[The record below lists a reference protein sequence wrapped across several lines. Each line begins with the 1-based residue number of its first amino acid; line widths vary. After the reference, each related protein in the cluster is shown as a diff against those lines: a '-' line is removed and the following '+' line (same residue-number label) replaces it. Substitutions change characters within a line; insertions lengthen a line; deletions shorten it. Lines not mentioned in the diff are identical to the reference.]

1 MASKFK
7 GVDLDRD
14 LERVIP
20 HVAAAEEYGGALQH
34 LQSVWDNLTL
44 LGELSGNNT
53 DMSGTRVAFRELAE
67 TLLNQLGREAL
78 KKCLQDLSAKAQVA
92 INILV
97 RNLFERTADIGFLS
111 CDDEVRA
118 FLRDHDTRN
127 EKLPALRRRFGEYVR
142 KYSVY
147 SDIIVL
153 DVQGNVLAR
162 LDDSVTVTASTDPAI
177 RAAIET
183 KAAYVESFRV
193 SDLVADQK
201 RSLIYSYRVTD
212 HSGAVLGVLC
222 LCFRLDNEAELI
234 FSNLVED
241 EDWSV
246 VTMLD
251 DTGTVIASSAPFH
264 VPVGARLK
272 PVLDAEF
279 RVVRFGPME
288 YIAVTRAAQP
298 YQGYA
303 GPGWYGH
310 VMVPLVQAF
319 AASSSDMLAGV
330 APEMIERIIHSSEL
344 FNDDM
349 RAIPAKAGHI
359 QRELNRSV
367 WNGNLRQKETAQGAA
382 ASGAQSG
389 AAFSKTLLNEIS
401 NTGAK
406 TKNVFQSSIADLNKT
421 VVTSL
426 LHDNEFHS
434 ALAIDIMD
442 RNLYERANDCRWWAL
457 TATFADLLS
466 KPSLSETDRQ
476 TIRSV
481 LQTINGL
488 YTVYSNL
495 IVFDRARRI
504 VAVSAE
510 DSRDLE
516 GTSLDEEW
524 ASRIL
529 ALRGDQSYAVSPFAP
544 THLYKDRP
552 TYIYG
557 AAIAD
562 PKRQSG
568 QNGIVGGVA
577 IVFDSAPQ
585 FNAMLVDALP
595 RDGAGAI
602 KRGAFGLLVGPEGK
616 IISCSDEHLRPGEAI
631 AIEPAFLQLAPG
643 GRHHGFTTIGN
654 NHYAVGASASCG
666 YREYK
671 GPDDA
676 YRNNV
681 VALIFTPLFDVNA
694 RAVEA
699 EAAAIT
705 IRSDRMQTGLK
716 EEIATFTIGK
726 RLFAARAA
734 EIVEAIDATGIVAL
748 PLMPLGMT
756 GCLMYRGAP
765 LPVFDMVRVLEDA
778 ASAGERMATQVVV
791 MESSSG
797 GRFGLIVDGLGEIVE
812 VAEDRVRFLPSM
824 VAAEDTFADA
834 ALTPDG
840 VGDGEL
846 VVVLRADQLYLNLA
860 SSAPSIPAAKMAAA

>member
-1 MASKFK
+1 MAIKFK
-7 GVDLDRD
+7 GVDLDGD

-78 KKCLQDLSAKAQVA
+78 KKCLQDLSAKAQVT

-111 CDDEVRA
+111 CDDDVRA
-118 FLRDHDTRN
+118 FLRDPAGQTER
-127 EKLPALRRRFGEYVR
+127 LPALRKRFGEYVR

-147 SDIIVL
+147 SNIIVL
-153 DVQGNVLAR
+153 DPAGNVLVR
-162 LDDSVTVTASTDPAI
+162 LDETVDVAASADPAV
-177 RAAIET
+177 RAAVDT
-183 KAAYVESFRV
+183 KAAYVESFGV
-193 SDLVADQK
+193 SDLVAGQK
-201 RSLIYSYRVTD
+201 RSLIYSYRVAD
-212 HSGAVLGVLC
+212 HNGAVLGVLC
-222 LCFRLDNEAELI
+222 LCFRLENEADLI
-234 FSNLVED
+234 FSNLVEE
-241 EDWSV
+241 EDWSI
-246 VTMLD
+246 VTILD
-251 DTGTVIASSAPFH
+251 ETGAVLASSDPFH
-264 VPVGARLK
+264 IPIGAKLK
-272 PVLDAEF
+272 PVRDADY
-279 RVVRFGPME
+279 RIVRFGPME
-288 YIAVTRAAQP
+288 YLAVTRAAQP

-310 VMVPLVQAF
+310 VMVPLPHAF
-319 AASSSDMLAGV
+319 AASSGEMLAGV
-330 APEMIERIIHSSEL
+330 EPAMIERIIRSSEL

-367 WNGNLRQKETAQGAA
+367 WNGNLRQKESAQDGAPT
-382 ASGAQSG
+382 GA

-406 TKNVFQSSIADLNKT
+406 TKDVFQGSIADLNKT

-426 LHDNEFHS
+426 LHDNQFHA

-457 TATFADLLS
+457 TATFAELLS
-466 KPSLSETDRQ
+466 QPSPSDADRQ
-476 TIRSV
+476 TIRAI

-495 IVFDRARRI
+495 IVFDRSRRI

-510 DSRDLE
+510 GSRDIE
-516 GTSLDEEW
+516 GAMLDEEW
-524 ASRIL
+524 ASRML
-529 ALRGDQSYAVSPFAP
+529 TLRGDQAYAVSSFAP
-544 THLYKDRP
+544 THLYGSRP

-557 AAIAD
+557 AVIAD
-562 PKRQSG
+562 PKRHAV
-568 QNGIVGGVA
+568 VGGVA
-577 IVFDSAPQ
+577 IVFDSEPQ
-585 FNAMLVDALP
+585 FSAMLTDALP
-595 RDGAGAI
+595 RDGAGAV
-602 KRGAFGLLVGPEGK
+602 KSGAFGLFVEPEGK
-616 IISCSDEHLRPGEAI
+616 IISCSDDHLRPGDTI
-631 AIEPAFLQLAPG
+631 AIDPAFLQLAPG
-643 GRHHGFTTIGN
+643 SSHYGFTAVGEN
-654 NHYAVGASASCG
+654 YYAVGARASSG

-671 GPDDA
+671 GADDA
-676 YRNNV
+676 YRSNI
-681 VALIFTPLFDVNA
+681 VALIFTPLCDVSAQASETQSN
-694 RAVEA
+694 
-699 EAAAIT
+699 AIT
-705 IRSDRMQTGLK
+705 IRSDRMQAGIK
-716 EEIATFTIGK
+716 EEIATFFLGK

-734 EIVEAIDATGIVAL
+734 EIIEAIDASGIVPL

-765 LPVFDMVRVLEDA
+765 LPVFDLTRVLQE
-778 ASAGERMATQVVV
+778 ASAADRREAAQVVV

-797 GRFGLIVDGLGEIVE
+797 GRFGLIADGLGEIVE

-834 ALTPDG
+834 ALTSDG

-846 VVVLRADQLYLNLA
+846 VVVLRADQLYANLA
-860 SSAPSIPAAKMAAA
+860 GTAPAMAAAKMAAA